1 MEPETRL
8 TVLFPRSRLYKCARK
23 RIQSDEGELYSVPLD
38 HRLCNLRP
46 HPLSIKLY
54 GNAEPDAAL
63 IDSIRQVGIQNPII
77 VNEDG
82 EILSGNRRYKAYRLL
97 HEEDPRKFSG
107 HLTVR
112 LDGGV
117 SALGDERAVIYNNIQ
132 RVKTKGQVAREAAA
146 LLRIEKA
153 LAAERASA
161 GKKPRVSLHK
171 GRATKI
177 VGEKLGLS
185 ERTAEKAAAVADA
198 AENGNVNA
206 IDALAKLDRNEGS
219 ISAAFQKI
227 AKPPKD
233 TDAIAANDAAAKSF
247 NGMFKDAGIDGQV
260 SRAKDAGRF
269 HVVLRNLTTE
279 QVEEICER
287 YKERAA

>member
-23 RIQSDEGELYSVPLD
+23 RIQSDEADLYSVPLD
-38 HRLCNLRP
+38 HPLCNLRP

-54 GNAEPDAAL
+54 GDSEPDAAL
-63 IDSIRQVGIQNPII
+63 IESIRQVGIQNPII
-77 VNEDG
+77 VNEEG

-97 HEEDPRKFSG
+97 HEADPRKFSG

-112 LDGGV
+112 LGGV
-117 SALGDERAVIYNNIQ
+117 GGLDDERAVIYNNIQ
-132 RVKTKGQVAREAAA
+132 RVKTKGQIAREAAA

-198 AENGNVNA
+198 AENGNEIA
-206 IDALAKLDRNEGS
+206 IAALGKLDRNEGS

-227 AKPPKD
+227 VKPPKD
-233 TDAIAANDAAAKSF
+233 TDAIAAHDAAAKSF
-247 NGMFKDAGIDGQV
+247 TGMFSDAGIDGQV
-260 SRAKDAGRF
+260 SRAKDAERF
-269 HVVLRNLTTE
+269 HVVLRNLTAA